1 MGASRW
7 RQFRSITLPQLRGVL
22 FIAILLRMI
31 WTFNL
36 FDIIWLGTQGGPGNA
51 TETLPVMAYR
61 ITFDGLHLG
70 RGAAVAVLTFLVLLV
85 GTVVYIR
92 VYGSREV

>member
-1 MGASRW
+1 
-7 RQFRSITLPQLRGVL
+7 
-22 FIAILLRMI
+22 
-31 WTFNL
+31 
-36 FDIIWLGTQGGPGNA
+36 
-51 TETLPVMAYR
+51 MAYR